1 MPLTGSRGA
10 WARSDT
16 LVFQPMG
23 SEPMA
28 VGFAA
33 LRGALGRTLDAHL
46 GVHPGG
52 GTRLAAIVGS
62 GPIAGLSRP
71 ARLTRG
77 NARIRS
83 EC

>member
-23 SEPMA
+23 SERMA

-33 LRGALGRTLDAHL
+33 LPGALGRTLDA
-46 GVHPGG
+46 HPGG

-77 NARIRS
+77 NGRIRS